1 MGTYTKAQYDFAR
14 ARARELRSMTASN
27 FSVSCSCTMELSVM
41 SAVVAA
47 YEQEHLPIGRM
58 CSVPFL
64 FQRL

>member
-1 MGTYTKAQYDFAR
+1 MGTFTKAQYHYAQAR
-14 ARARELRSMTASN
+14 VRELRSMTGSN
-27 FSVSCSCTMELSVM
+27 FYVSCSCTMELSVM

-47 YEQEHLPIGRM
+47 YEREHLPIGRM